1 MVVAFTG
8 KDLHAR
14 SLRNNNQTNA
24 DEKKNI
30 LAIFSKEKNS
40 KSKYS
45 NCVYLKIIKFL
56 KVSVVI
62 WKKKFQ
68 LKFLM
73 ILIKIR
79 LLKFN

>member
-45 NCVYLKIIKFL
+45 NCVYLKNYKVLKSICCDL
-56 KVSVVI
+56 EEKVSVEI
-62 WKKKFQ
+62 
-68 LKFLM
+68 
-73 ILIKIR
+73 
-79 LLKFN
+79 FNDLDKNKTTQI